1 MVVVYFLPFMCRED
15 KLIKLRPHG
24 FIKIIHDYDIRDTS
38 TTFVSQ
44 GGINF
49 FFLPVREREK
59 ERDEKFS
66 YRVTLI

>member
-24 FIKIIHDYDIRDTS
+24 FMTIIHDYDIRDTS

-49 FFLPVREREK
+49 FFTSERKRERE
-59 ERDEKFS
+59 R
-66 YRVTLI
+66 